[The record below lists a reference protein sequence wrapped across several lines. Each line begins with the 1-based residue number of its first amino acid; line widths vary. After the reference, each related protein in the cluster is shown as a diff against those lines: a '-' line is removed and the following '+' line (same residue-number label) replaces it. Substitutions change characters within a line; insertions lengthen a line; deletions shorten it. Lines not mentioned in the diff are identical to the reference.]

1 MRSGEESQLS
11 EDQGRLNIPDRSNIG
26 ILGLG
31 RMGYLYAGTIEKVPG
46 ADLYAVV
53 DVSEQ
58 ARARIAAEFN
68 VPHLYDIRTE
78 VLGSEGAVNVGA
90 YQHTPVL
97 LLTRNGAQHDVTP
110 YLMERFGSAYRAQIS
125 HFVSSVL
132 NGTSPAVESKDALA
146 SIEIG
151 IAATRS
157 QKEGRPV
164 ALDEVRQLVS

>member
-1 MRSGEESQLS
+1 MRSGEESRLS
-11 EDQGRLNIPDRSNIG
+11 EDQGRLNIPERSNIG

-31 RMGYLYAGTIEKVPG
+31 RMGYLYAGTIAQVPG
-46 ADLYAVV
+46 ADLYAVA

-58 ARARIAAEFN
+58 ARASIAAEFN
-68 VPHLYDIRTE
+68 FPHQHAQRPRN
-78 VLGSEGAVNVGA
+78 SRCEGEESG
-90 YQHTPVL
+90 L
-97 LLTRNGAQHDVTP
+97 LLTGCGEQRRP
-110 YLMERFGSAYRAQIS
+110 
-125 HFVSSVL
+125 
-132 NGTSPAVESKDALA
+132 A